1 MSLSNPFFTVL
12 VLLYADVC
20 HVPNHIFLYLKIHR
34 GAVFTQYLS
43 SNNPVQL
50 LVCRPTLAKIYI
62 IIIIRKL
69 VVSSEIILYVD
80 RNFSFSVQLGKFT
93 EFFLVY

>member
-1 MSLSNPFFTVL
+1 MSLSNPFFTLL

-50 LVCRPTLAKIYI
+50 LVVCRPTLAKIYI

-69 VVSSEIILYVD
+69 LVSSEIILYVD

-93 EFFLVY
+93 EFF

>member
-1 MSLSNPFFTVL
+1 MSLSNPFFTLL

-69 VVSSEIILYVD
+69 VVSSEIILYVE

-93 EFFLVY
+93 EFFLVS

>member
-1 MSLSNPFFTVL
+1 MSLSNPFFTLL

-62 IIIIRKL
+62 IIIITINVQVLELR
-69 VVSSEIILYVD
+69 VGTVIL
-80 RNFSFSVQLGKFT
+80 Q
-93 EFFLVY
+93 

>member
-1 MSLSNPFFTVL
+1 MSLSNPFFTLL

-93 EFFLVY
+93 EFF

>member
-1 MSLSNPFFTVL
+1 MCAVLTTFFI
-12 VLLYADVC
+12 
-20 HVPNHIFLYLKIHR
+20 IFKIHR
-34 GAVFTQYLS
+34 GIVFALYLP
-43 SNNPVQL
+43 SNIPVQL

-93 EFFLVY
+93 EFF